1 MNKTIVLA
9 SNTSWSFVK
18 FRLPLLIRL
27 RAEGYHVIVVAPA
40 DSESAVFTEKG
51 LTYVPLTKL
60 RQKGKNPWHD
70 YELYREF
77 RRIYN
82 AWRPD
87 LAIHYTIK
95 PNIYATKAAASLG
108 IPCIAVITGLGYTF
122 INGGILSRMTDLLY
136 RSALKNAAQVWFLN
150 RDDRQ
155 VFTARRQIVPME
167 KTVLIHGEGIDAR
180 TYFNPQK
187 VADSGRDRLGRCVR
201 FIFIGRLLYDKGVR
215 EYVSAANR
223 IKTQYPDVEFTIL
236 GYLNVGNP
244 SAVDVATLAKWKR
257 GGAVQYLGSVQ
268 DVRPVLKEHD
278 CVVLPSY
285 REGMST
291 TLMEAAAMGLP
302 LIASD
307 IPGCREV
314 VADGE
319 TGFLCNAKDV
329 ESLVRCMNS
338 IIQLSP
344 NERWAMGQRGREK
357 MLREFDMEAI
367 IAHYVDVI
375 PKILTQKP
383 K

>member
-1 MNKTIVLA
+1 MV

-27 RAEGYHVIVVAPA
+27 RVEGYRVIVVAPPDA
-40 DSESAVFTEKG
+40 ESPVFAANG
-51 LTYVPLTKL
+51 LIYEPLIKL

-70 YELYREF
+70 YQLYRELS
-77 RRIYN
+77 RIYKK
-82 AWRPD
+82 WQPE

-95 PNIYATKAAASLG
+95 PNIYATKAAAGLG
-108 IPCIAVITGLGYTF
+108 IPCVAVITGLGYTF
-122 INGGILSRMTDLLY
+122 INGGMLSRITDLLY
-136 RSALKNAAQVWFLN
+136 RDALKGATQVWFLN
-150 RDDRQ
+150 EDDRQ
-155 VFTARRQIVPME
+155 EFAERRRIVPIE
-167 KTVLIHGEGIDAR
+167 KTVLMHGEGIDAK
-180 TYFNPQK
+180 THFNAGAPE
-187 VADSGRDRLGRCVR
+187 AGRAGTDGQRMK
-201 FIFIGRLLYDKGVR
+201 FIFVGRLLYDKGIR
-215 EYVSAANR
+215 EYVDAAAT
-223 IKTQYPDVEFTIL
+223 IKAQYPDVEFSIL

-244 SAVDVATLAKWKR
+244 SAVDTATLAKWKR
-257 GGAVQYLGSVQ
+257 SGVVQYLGSVQ

-314 VADGE
+314 IVDGE

-329 ESLVRCMNS
+329 KSLVRCMDA
-338 IIQLSP
+338 IIRLLP
-344 NERWAMGQRGREK
+344 AERSVMGRRGRKK
-357 MLREFDMEAI
+357 MLREFDMDAI
-367 IAHYVDVI
+367 IAHYLDVI
-375 PKILTQKP
+375 PKLLTRKT